1 MARDPLKIW
10 HVILKYMR
18 MRKRKINVNQ
28 ITWDFPKLIGDLWKD
43 FIRILE
49 KDEDNLPE
57 SFDFMCNL
65 WQKLIH
71 KIWFI
76 LGKEIASELRGKRSP
91 RKSSQIKEDF
101 LESFINY
108 NLLGI
113 LLLFHKCKLPLYFK
127 ITFSEKE
134 MFNL

>member
-1 MARDPLKIW
+1 MAGDPLKIW

-49 KDEDNLPE
+49 KDDDNLPE

-65 WQKLIH
+65 WQKFIQQNMIH
-71 KIWFI
+71 F
-76 LGKEIASELRGKRSP
+76 GKGDCFRTQGEKVT
-91 RKSSQIKEDF
+91 KKEQP
-101 LESFINY
+101 N
-108 NLLGI
+108 
-113 LLLFHKCKLPLYFK
+113 
-127 ITFSEKE
+127 
-134 MFNL
+134 